1 MTTTSPATQVTP
13 SMTTWWFSRR
23 RLGGVLLLAGVL
35 WCAPASTAAQSDQP
49 VDDTLPGA
57 PLSST
62 TLVGQVLIGPVC
74 PVVRVGQGNQC
85 DDQPYQGNLSIRT
98 PAGDQEI
105 TQVMAD
111 PQGSFAIDLG
121 PGTYEVVPL
130 SPPGH
135 ILPRGMPQTVTLED
149 GLTTTIVVHYDSGI
163 R

>member
-1 MTTTSPATQVTP
+1 MTITTQAIQPTPSTTTWRFTK
-13 SMTTWWFSRR
+13 R
-23 RLGGVLLLAGVL
+23 RLVGVLLVAGVL
-35 WCAPASTAAQSDQP
+35 LCAPASAAAQSQMP

-57 PLSST
+57 DVSST
-62 TLVGQVLIGPVC
+62 ILAGQVVIGPVC

-111 PQGSFAIDLG
+111 PQGSFAIDLA
-121 PGTYEVVPL
+121 PGTYQVVPL

-135 ILPRGMPQTVTLED
+135 ILPRGIPQIVTLED
-149 GLTTTIVVHYDSGI
+149 GLTTTIVVQYDSGI